1 MVRII
6 GGEARGR
13 SLKVHS
19 GGQVRPTSDKVRQA
33 LFNILSH
40 RCEVSWEGARVL
52 DLYAGSGSLGLEALS
67 RGAGTVVF
75 VESNRKVVAV
85 LKENIRSV
93 RGHLK
98 NQDEGSIESHVR
110 VMTVNKALSSPPDQ
124 PYHVILID
132 PPYALNAGHQLLER
146 LDALWLHPEGFVV
159 IEHERRDLFEVPNR
173 WTLNVRRLYGDT
185 HISICQRSDLA

>member
-1 MVRII
+1 MVRIT

-40 RCEVSWEGARVL
+40 RCEVCWEGVRVL

-67 RGAGTVVF
+67 RGASVVLF
-75 VESNRKVVAV
+75 VESNRKIAEV

-93 RGHLK
+93 RGHLE
-98 NQDEGSIESHVR
+98 DEGEATLESHVR
-110 VMTVNKALSSPPDQ
+110 VMTVNKTLSSPPDE
-124 PYHVILID
+124 PYHIIFID
-132 PPYALNAGHQLLER
+132 PPYALHAGRQMLER
-146 LDALWLHPEGFVV
+146 LDTLWLHPEGLVV
-159 IEHERRDLFEVPNR
+159 IEHERRDLFEVPNGWR
-173 WTLNVRRLYGDT
+173 LNLRRLYGDT
-185 HISICQRSDLA
+185 HISICQRHDLN